1 MIRLNLLPWREER
14 RRERKHQFKRLLG
27 LAVTLGL
34 VIVLAVYAINS
45 GRIALQEARNHTLKS
60 ENDALDAS
68 LREIRNLKQQLA
80 ALDAR
85 RASVERLQA
94 SRKAPVHLLDE
105 LVNRVPQGVMLK
117 SVKQAERLSIAG
129 YAQSNGRVSELLRS
143 LDAGAEWLGQPELV
157 EIKSANLGQ
166 GRDARRVFEFT
177 VALEPRDM
185 SDKKT
190 ADKLAAEKKP

>member
-1 MIRLNLLPWREER
+1 MIRLNLLPWRKER

-34 VIVLAVYAINS
+34 VIVLAIFAINS
-45 GRIALQEARNHTLKS
+45 GRIALQEARNQTLKS

-80 ALDAR
+80 ALEAR

-94 SRKAPVHLLDE
+94 SRKSPVHLLDE
-105 LVNRVPQGVMLK
+105 LVNRVPQGVVLK
-117 SVKQAERLSIAG
+117 SVKQAERLSLVG

-143 LDAGAEWLGQPELV
+143 LDAGADWLGQPELV

-166 GRDARRVFEFT
+166 ARDARRVFEFT
-177 VALEPRDM
+177 VALEARDM
-185 SDKKT
+185 PDKKV
-190 ADKLAAEKKP
+190 ADKKATEKKP